1 MRSLACVLLC
11 LLSGCGSG
19 PALYQVSGIV
29 TVDGEPVEGLMVAF
43 APVTEGMSGAG
54 RTDAMGKYTI
64 TCSQGRGLPAGEYN
78 VAIKEATAVVN
89 SGSASESQAVESSSN
104 NAAYLEQSKVDASQY
119 KAAEKAAKAQKKLPE
134 KYNAQT
140 TLKET
145 VAATDNDIPFNLSW
159 K

>member
-1 MRSLACVLLC
+1 MRSLAIIALC
-11 LLSGCGSG
+11 ILSGCGGG
-19 PALYQVSGIV
+19 PDLYQVSGTV

-43 APVTEGMSGAG
+43 APVAEGMSGAG

-64 TCSQGRGLPAGEYN
+64 TCTQGRGLPPGEYN

-89 SGSASESQAVESSSN
+89 SGSDSDSKAIETSSN
-104 NAAYLEQSKVDASQY
+104 NAAYLAQSRGDPSQY
-119 KAAEKAAKAQKKLPE
+119 KAAEKAAKNQKKLPE
-134 KYNAQT
+134 KYNSKT

-145 VAATDNDIPFNLSW
+145 VAAAANDIPFNLSS